1 MPSKHHAS
9 IPASTSYSDR
19 SDSSEI
25 EEEDLPPSATLS
37 LSLLT
42 PEVEQLLT
50 CLPEY
55 LAGKQKARRATLK
68 GCAQVLV
75 DAREE
80 AGTPFLPAEV
90 GALPVAIEHLFAKH
104 TPKANGKSALVKTTR
119 SWGLY
124 SVIQSVKRDEVREQR
139 GILYAKYI
147 ASKQYQADLKIP
159 NAVKSPIAFQAPAV
173 KHIESHLTPGEV
185 EEFEKLASQWTQ
197 DKPPA
202 ETRRRNAVKHLT
214 QEVQQFSQRAYN
226 TMDARLFVLAAYL
239 DEAGNVVTLPL
250 DFSQVVGEP
259 SFYDQQKA
267 MIDSSDVLY
276 AWNKF
281 NKQVLKVKPVPSST
295 PQPTAAHIR
304 PGVRALMVL
313 HENNYHK
320 PLIVNVYYPPDDIKE
335 KQWLA
340 DVLRSV
346 FSRFYAL
353 AQGRPG
359 VRVRFPWKKFREET
373 YSFVDAE
380 YFPER
385 LVKHFGEP
393 STVDLIDLQTV
404 TKALYN
410 QMVRARK
417 IGPDE
422 PYFQFHSWW
431 NEGSKAYVPASPR
444 SLRKDVTLP
453 DRAPG
458 GSTQKKSVMWAAPS
472 DDDQSGAT
480 EPTSRPNSPSKR
492 SSGGILRTS
501 SRSNSLGKAPMP
513 TPNTSEGRL
522 RTKSSAVVVPAVP
535 APALPERKRSRN
547 RSPAKAGGMAPSNT
561 PHASIPKS
569 TRTRGSSKQP
579 PPHNEEEVVA
589 ATSQTYAR
597 RKRSA
602 SKTPTGNPSQSPEKA
617 RARSTGKTPSPSKP
631 QNGVTPPCGRPPA
644 RTRSPTKPSTNALYF
659 PSPEQSSASQ
669 LLLATQQ
676 PLQATP
682 LSFGY
687 RSPSKKGRTQ
697 KKAMGRPSQPVV
709 SRTRSRSRDDS
720 IPHHIAENNVQ
731 EPVDEQ
737 PRGQR
742 GRSKLTTSNY
752 RGGERGRSTTRK
764 AKGKGREVESEAEE
778 IEGSDTEMEE
788 QDESP
793 PRRNGATPSHK
804 PRPSHHED
812 DEIEEEESEGIE
824 EEEET
829 DDIEDGADW
838 WGDVQ
843 GNIGVDGE
851 NEDEEEDEEEEEEE
865 EAEEEEAAEE
875 GEVAEEEMPHYR
887 KSNPTHPKPAA
898 FTIQLTPPTPKGKK
912 SRSTSRNPGPESI
925 PSRPHPG
932 LAGPSKRRGVK

>member
-9 IPASTSYSDR
+9 IPASASYSDR

-90 GALPVAIEHLFAKH
+90 GALPVVQAIEHLFAKH

-239 DEAGNVVTLPL
+239 DEA
-250 DFSQVVGEP
+250 
-259 SFYDQQKA
+259 A
-267 MIDSSDVLY
+267 SDVLY

-313 HENNYHK
+313 HENNYHE

-480 EPTSRPNSPSKR
+480 EPTSRPNSPLKR

-535 APALPERKRSRN
+535 APALPERKRWRHGS
-547 RSPAKAGGMAPSNT
+547 SNT

-631 QNGVTPPCGRPPA
+631 QNGVTPPRGRPPA

-676 PLQATP
+676 PLQAAP

-697 KKAMGRPSQPVV
+697 KKAMGRPSQPIV

-742 GRSKLTTSNY
+742 GRSKLTTSNS

-778 IEGSDTEMEE
+778 IEG
-788 QDESP
+788 
-793 PRRNGATPSHK
+793 NGATPSHK

-851 NEDEEEDEEEEEEE
+851 NEDEEEEEEEEEE